1 MYNSNPSS
9 FPHFYESVLVYKKK
23 KKLQILNQLHCA
35 IVHRYLVESITFFKI
50 STIKVQIL
58 HFFLSVVLVKFG
70 FYNLEY
76 VLYGFIF

>member
-1 MYNSNPSS
+1 MYNSNSSS
-9 FPHFYESVLVYKKK
+9 FPHFYESILVYKK

-58 HFFLSVVLVKFG
+58 HFFLFVVLVKFG